1 MDSTPKNTA
10 EVSVERCALV
20 LVIIG
25 SVLIPFMGSSLSLIL
40 PLIQNELAV
49 NILLLG
55 WIPTAFTLANA
66 ALVLPFGRLAD
77 IHGRKKIFTA
87 GFVVYTLASLL
98 ASVSTSGLA
107 LIIFSFLQGAGCAL
121 IFATGVALLISIFP
135 PEKRGRVLGIEI
147 SAVYIGLFLG
157 PLLGGFLAQS
167 LGWRSI
173 FLINVPIG
181 LFALV
186 LLLTRF
192 KGEWKGSE
200 GEKFDL
206 VGSLIYALSLSSLM
220 YGFSALNEVTGKVF
234 LLSGLVGMA
243 LFFRV
248 IKDSPNPIIS
258 LKIFKNKLTRFSG
271 SALLLV
277 TIGTSAMWTLL
288 SLYLQ
293 NLRGLDTISTAL
305 ILAVQPLAVALLSPV
320 VGRWIDKR
328 DNKRIILLGAVV
340 CTIGLLILAFSGLET
355 PLFQVV
361 VGLLLVGV
369 GLGLFSA
376 PTNQNFLGSLTSKFY
391 GVGSA
396 TLSTMIFIGQTLSLG
411 ILLLILTGFL
421 GNVEIAPSNYPLF
434 LEGLNVSFYLFAA
447 ISALGAVLTY
457 IGVYRSD
464 ARVNN

>member
-1 MDSTPKNTA
+1 MDSTTKNTA
-10 EVSVERCALV
+10 KIPMERYALV

-25 SVLIPFMGSSLSLIL
+25 SILIPFMGSSLSLIL

-77 IHGRKKIFTA
+77 IHGRKKVFTI
-87 GFVVYTLASLL
+87 GFIVYTLASLL
-98 ASVSTSGLA
+98 ASASTSGLT
-107 LIIFSFLQGAGCAL
+107 LIFFSFMQGAGCAM
-121 IFATGVALLISIFP
+121 IFATGVALLFSIFP

-147 SAVYIGLFLG
+147 SAVYLGLFLG
-157 PLLGGFLAQS
+157 PLMGGLLAQT

-181 LFALV
+181 LFAIFLI
-186 LLLTRF
+186 LTRF

-206 VGSLIYALSLSSLM
+206 VGSLIYAFSLSSFM
-220 YGFSALNEVTGKVF
+220 YGFSALNEFSGKIV
-234 LLSGLVGMA
+234 LLIGLGGMA
-243 LFFRV
+243 LFYKV
-248 IKDSPNPIIS
+248 IKDSSNPIIS
-258 LKIFKNKLTRFSG
+258 SEIFKKKLTLFSG

-293 NLRGLDTISTAL
+293 DLRGLDTINTAL
-305 ILAVQPLAVALLSPV
+305 ILAVQPLVVALLSPL
-320 VGRWIDKR
+320 VGRWIDRK
-328 DNKRIILLGAVV
+328 DNKIIIILGAVV
-340 CTIGLLILAFSGLET
+340 CTIGLLILAFSGIET
-355 PLFQVV
+355 PLLQVIV
-361 VGLLLVGV
+361 ALALVGV

-376 PTNQNFLGSLTSKFY
+376 PTNQNFLRSLTSKFY

-396 TLSTMIFIGQTLSLG
+396 TLSTMIFIGQTMSLG
-411 ILLLILTGFL
+411 LLLLILTRLL

-434 LEGLNVSFYLFAA
+434 LEGLKISFYIFAA
-447 ISALGAVLTY
+447 ISGLGAVLTY
-457 IGVYRSD
+457 IGVYKPD
-464 ARVNN
+464 NHLK

>member
-1 MDSTPKNTA
+1 MDSTPKNTT

-25 SVLIPFMGSSLSLIL
+25 SVLIPFMGSSLGLIL

-77 IHGRKKIFTA
+77 IHGRKKIFAA

-98 ASVSTSGLA
+98 ASVSTSGLT
-107 LIIFSFLQGAGCAL
+107 LIFFSFLQGAGCAL

-147 SAVYIGLFLG
+147 SAVYLGLFLG
-157 PLLGGFLAQS
+157 PLLGGFLAQN

-181 LFALV
+181 LFALG
-186 LLLTRF
+186 LILTRF
-192 KGEWKGSE
+192 KGEWKGSD

-206 VGSLIYALSLSSLM
+206 LGSLIYALSLSSLM
-220 YGFSALNEVTGKVF
+220 YGFSTLNEVSGKVF
-234 LLSGLVGMA
+234 LLAGLVGMA
-243 LFFRV
+243 FFFKV

-305 ILAVQPLAVALLSPV
+305 ILAVQPLAVALLSPL

-328 DNKRIILLGAVV
+328 DNKGIILLGAVV
-340 CTIGLLILAFSGLET
+340 CTLGLLILAFSDLKT
-355 PLFQVV
+355 PLLQVV

-411 ILLLILTGFL
+411 IFLLILTGFL

-434 LEGLNVSFYLFAA
+434 LEGLNVSFYIFAT
-447 ISALGAVLTY
+447 ISALGAVFTY

-464 ARVNN
+464 TRVNN